1 MGRLGRPIGTYLT
14 ISGVRAEPRE
24 EGKVGTY
31 TLIVDTVDGMR
42 LDHPARVRIENVRIL
57 PSGTRCTFRG
67 YESGKWIGVPR
78 EVLEA
83 TGSPGP
89 QAVWQFA
96 RFFIVVLIDEPATL
110 KADW

>member
-1 MGRLGRPIGTYLT
+1 MGRLGHPIGTYLT

-31 TLIVDTVDGMR
+31 TLIVDTVNGFV
-42 LDHPARVRIENVRIL
+42 LDSPIRTPIDNVRAL

-67 YESGKWIGVPR
+67 YESGRWIGVPR

-83 TGSPGP
+83 TGSRGP
-89 QAVWQFA
+89 QAVWQFF
-96 RFFIVVLIDEPATL
+96 RFFIVVSVEEPPTL
-110 KADW
+110 EADW